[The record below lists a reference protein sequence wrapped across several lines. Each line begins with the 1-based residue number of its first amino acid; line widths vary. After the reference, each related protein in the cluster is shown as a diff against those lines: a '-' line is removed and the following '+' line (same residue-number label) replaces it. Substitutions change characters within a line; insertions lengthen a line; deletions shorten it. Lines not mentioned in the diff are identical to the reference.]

1 MDPYVLRCGYVHV
14 SANTCG
20 SQERAADT
28 PEWELQTPEV
38 CAGKWTHVFKEKQTL
53 LITKSHLQNQIVN
66 FARKIF
72 IGSRRNLFGKY

>member
-38 CAGKWTHVFKEKQTL
+38 CAGK
-53 LITKSHLQNQIVN
+53 
-66 FARKIF
+66 
-72 IGSRRNLFGKY
+72 